1 MKLPSILLVD
11 DEEEFVRTLVERLI
25 FRGLTAKGVTTG
37 QEALECLENQQFDV
51 VVADLK
57 MPSVDGPTIKR
68 IVEERYPGTRV
79 LLMTG
84 HGAQGDEVPVNTDYL
99 LKPFNIETLLDRV
112 RDTDTETGRTDAG

>member
-112 RDTDTETGRTDAG
+112 RDTDPETGRTDAG